1 MQVDQAGKGLC
12 MEHFEEP
19 NEVQSEELPSIPIPI
34 LEFSPQP
41 YSSSDPESI
50 LEVCL
55 RIVNLSIICR

>member
-1 MQVDQAGKGLC
+1 MQVDQAGKALC
-12 MEHFEEP
+12 MEQSEEP
-19 NEVQSEELPSIPIPI
+19 NEAQSEELPSIPIPI
-34 LEFSPQP
+34 PEFSPEP